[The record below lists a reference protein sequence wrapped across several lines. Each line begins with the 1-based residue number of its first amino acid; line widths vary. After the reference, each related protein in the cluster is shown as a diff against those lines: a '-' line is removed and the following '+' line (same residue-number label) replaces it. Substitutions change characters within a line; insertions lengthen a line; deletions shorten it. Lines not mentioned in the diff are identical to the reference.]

1 MWEHPQIRRLLQ
13 IGNEVFPNPTPSPS
27 SGNPLFRSLET
38 SETKTLAEWES
49 GYVVRPEN
57 NNTFS
62 ALPKNGYGL
71 TLTLMPVQS
80 MGAET
85 FRNETDSTPSSYR
98 WFNVG
103 SFTEDVSVET
113 PFRYSPPV
121 DKKRKVTLTLPSD
134 FAEYI
139 VSTDG
144 VTYPHNGLGGITVM
158 LNNKTAD
165 RLSMGGVSSAS
176 IADPD
181 MDDYSSINLPEL
193 SFTTSGVDYALDTNK
208 WGREHK
214 MVRGA
219 YAKGYGYEIRPNTI
233 DKIPEGRKAYGG
245 ASIYEELN
253 TVDMVW
259 GGEQDVDADETP
271 DCSEGY
277 TYNETTQQC
286 ELDDTNGDTNGE
298 DSEGMDTDTLMKY
311 GLYGLVAVA
320 AISLLK

>member
-49 GYVVRPEN
+49 GYVVRANN

-85 FRNETDSTPSSYR
+85 FRQEADPTPSSYD
-98 WFNVG
+98 WF
-103 SFTEDVSVET
+103 DVNAPVTAFGYT
-113 PFRYSPPV
+113 PPA
-121 DKKRKVTLTLPSD
+121 DKKRKVTLTLPLD

-144 VTYPHNGLGGITVM
+144 VTYPHNGMGSVTIV
-158 LNNKTAD
+158 LNSKTGD
-165 RLSMGGVSSAS
+165 TLRIGGVSSAS

-181 MDDYSSINLPEL
+181 MDDYSSINLPDL
-193 SFTTSGVDYALDTNK
+193 SFTTSGVNYALDTNR

-219 YAKGYGYEIRPNTI
+219 YAKGFGYNIPPNTV
-233 DKIPEGRKAYGG
+233 KSLPEGKKAYGG
-245 ASIYEELN
+245 ASIYEELS

-259 GGEQDVDADETP
+259 GREVGVEADDKPE
-271 DCSEGY
+271 CSEGY

-286 ELDDTNGDTNGE
+286 ELDDTNGNGNGNGNGDE
-298 DSEGMDTDTLMKY
+298 TEGMDADTLMKY
-311 GLYGLVAVA
+311 GLYGLLAVA